1 MGLLSTAKKVATGLL
16 DMDTPSRM
24 ARATD
29 QGYSTDVYHGST
41 HNLTNMDALKTNTDS
56 DWGQGVYSSNNI
68 DDVNANYAGIGPDL
82 TSRIDRRMD
91 DIDSRIDGYEF
102 EDLINAFP
110 EMTEKEAKS
119 IASGNSEMFDKF
131 KRRLA
136 TKEIAGPNS
145 GVVYP
150 LKLQIKDYAVIDQKN
165 PTRIEGR
172 DYQAEAADDL
182 NRSDF
187 GSDDDY
193 EDALYELAD
202 EMQADDYDSPLATI
216 SETLRRSGVD
226 SDKIG
231 EITQE
236 FYDFDSI
243 SAFDLDKAIRSAE
256 IYAEDELGNMIPN
269 GAISAQVFSDL
280 GYKGVKDNTVNA
292 KFPTM
297 KGMNPDTTHYITFPQ
312 NEQTIRSVN
321 AQFDPAKSNSTSLLA
336 SRPEAAIGGLLALT
350 AMGASEDADAGVVS
364 SGTKAVRGLLDMDTP
379 SRMARAKEQ
388 GFDTDNVIY
397 HATTANFSAFD
408 PKMAGSSTG
417 AKDAAQGMWFADSP
431 QATKYFGGYDD
442 QIPTPEYS
450 DYILSMASKR
460 KNLEGMRD
468 RGEISA
474 SEYFRQGRDYRA
486 ASPAEPQNK
495 FTEGYESGSQIIPSM
510 VRGRLK
516 EVDASN
522 YSPDRFLDIAKSAKS
537 EGYDGVKFNN
547 INDMDEA
554 SVRHSQTLIFDP
566 SNIRSVNAAFDP
578 AKASSSN
585 LLASNPVATAAAGAG
600 GLLAVTGSEDADAG
614 VVGSGVRIAKEILNL
629 RAQGRANEVTNEM
642 MDAADPQYMF
652 DNTPLPMDEASRLSR
667 ANSASA
673 STDMYHMT
681 DKDFNAFANPSR
693 FGMQGKGVYVAKNPP
708 SDMDVPNGLGDL
720 INKKDG
726 LFSEGTNLMPLRFT
740 GESFDESIQRLD
752 PFSDEGTAVLKRFG
766 LKPNKTY
773 SKIKGAE
780 EGRDISEQLY
790 DLASRQ
796 ATKKH
801 GNQRTPEWVEELKS
815 SLNSR
820 LKKAGFTATED
831 SYTGYQMAFDPKNV
845 RSKFARFDPEF
856 SNLKNLSASNP
867 VATTSAGLMA
877 MDNVGQES
885 QGLMDAMAGRDAML
899 TPQEIEYL
907 NNQRELQ
914 QLLGTQDTNK
924 FNYADIVPMKRNKET
939 GERSFAMTGLL
950 RDIIEAGHNVVQSQ
964 RTGIQ
969 NQQSLW
975 DIIL

>member
-1 MGLLSTAKKVATGLL
+1 MGLLSTPVGLGTKVVRGLL

-336 SRPEAAIGGLLALT
+336 SKPAAT
-350 AMGASEDADAGVVS
+350 MGAGILGAIAASQSKKSYADYSPANLARLRNDDVG
-364 SGTKAVRGLLDMDTP
+364 GYQAAQNPQL
-379 SRMARAKEQ
+379 ARA
-388 GFDTDNVIY
+388 
-397 HATTANFSAFD
+397 
-408 PKMAGSSTG
+408 
-417 AKDAAQGMWFADSP
+417 
-431 QATKYFGGYDD
+431 
-442 QIPTPEYS
+442 
-450 DYILSMASKR
+450 
-460 KNLEGMRD
+460 
-468 RGEISA
+468 
-474 SEYFRQGRDYRA
+474 
-486 ASPAEPQNK
+486 
-495 FTEGYESGSQIIPSM
+495 
-510 VRGRLK
+510 
-516 EVDASN
+516 
-522 YSPDRFLDIAKSAKS
+522 
-537 EGYDGVKFNN
+537 
-547 INDMDEA
+547 
-554 SVRHSQTLIFDP
+554 
-566 SNIRSVNAAFDP
+566 
-578 AKASSSN
+578 
-585 LLASNPVATAAAGAG
+585 
-600 GLLAVTGSEDADAG
+600 
-614 VVGSGVRIAKEILNL
+614 
-629 RAQGRANEVTNEM
+629 
-642 MDAADPQYMF
+642 
-652 DNTPLPMDEASRLSR
+652 
-667 ANSASA
+667 
-673 STDMYHMT
+673 
-681 DKDFNAFANPSR
+681 
-693 FGMQGKGVYVAKNPP
+693 
-708 SDMDVPNGLGDL
+708 
-720 INKKDG
+720 
-726 LFSEGTNLMPLRFT
+726 
-740 GESFDESIQRLD
+740 
-752 PFSDEGTAVLKRFG
+752 
-766 LKPNKTY
+766 
-773 SKIKGAE
+773 
-780 EGRDISEQLY
+780 
-790 DLASRQ
+790 
-796 ATKKH
+796 
-801 GNQRTPEWVEELKS
+801 
-815 SLNSR
+815 
-820 LKKAGFTATED
+820 
-831 SYTGYQMAFDPKNV
+831 
-845 RSKFARFDPEF
+845 
-856 SNLKNLSASNP
+856 
-867 VATTSAGLMA
+867 AGLM
-877 MDNVGQES
+877 GQVNER
-885 QGLMDAMAGRDAML
+885 GVDDPLMGFVSPRMPSELMNKMAYNDKRGVAD
-899 TPQEIEYL
+899 YL
-907 NNQRELQ
+907 KSAAG
-914 QLLGTQDTNK
+914 LLG
-924 FNYADIVPMKRNKET
+924 FY
-939 GERSFAMTGLL
+939 
-950 RDIIEAGHNVVQSQ
+950 
-964 RTGIQ
+964 
-969 NQQSLW
+969 
-975 DIIL
+975 